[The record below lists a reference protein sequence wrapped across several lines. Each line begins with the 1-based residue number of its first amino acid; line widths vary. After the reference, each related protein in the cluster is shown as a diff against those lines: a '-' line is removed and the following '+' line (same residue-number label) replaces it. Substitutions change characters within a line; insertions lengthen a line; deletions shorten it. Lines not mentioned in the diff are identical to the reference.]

1 MPRIQLSKVDAES
14 YKMYLKNCFSQDEEI
29 KTLYIASLTDNSI
42 RGTVRTK
49 FFKQWFL
56 CALEK
61 FNSFPSNNR
70 MNKQKL
76 YSVLFTYGF
85 PMGFIA
91 KVLLDGNLGPIRNSI
106 LLYKSDIKNILENR
120 SIVREGFLSDV
131 ILDAIRV
138 MPNTTITPLEFYKM
152 LLDTCYV
159 VGGLGLA
166 RKLTNSEDITSFIA
180 NYPEAFDGSVD
191 NQPMFGYNIYPRSAR
206 RYMAELESDVSGE
219 RGQRRT
225 GVTTSREVVGRRGSV
240 SRETTPPNDIITIER
255 QTPVVIPTPP
265 PRVTNQTSVSSSDA
279 SVVGSEVMGL
289 VKDSRFKNTLGIE
302 IEYYGASFRD
312 MKEQFAK
319 FKVPLWPNFLRYH
332 EQCSYDKWKEWR
344 IMADG
349 SLRDR
354 FGGSGSQG
362 IDVGEI
368 VAPILVGE
376 RGLVQL
382 AKVLAICQRLG
393 CTMNNSTGLHVHF
406 GVKGPYNNFADAYDI
421 ATVKRFIA
429 NFMGFEKIIDAYCRP
444 SRRQSYNGYTP
455 SPILDFWPEKRESGN
470 KIKPLTQRELEDWY
484 SNVKNMADRDFI
496 NYATQKLSRGKINVG
511 SNNLAFSIEIRQHG
525 GTWEKDTVIG
535 WVMFLHY
542 LFELSKRRVATKFT
556 WKNLKDNV
564 LPRQVGAFWENRIFD
579 MTGHRPDDFDLDKNL
594 RPLNDAVE

>member
-1 MPRIQLSKVDAES
+1 MPQIILGRNDHKN
-14 YKMYLKNCFSQDEEI
+14 YLKYLSDCLDNDEEI
-29 KTLYIASLTDNSI
+29 KRLYSEAIVGGS
-42 RGTVRTK
+42 VRVR

-61 FNSFPSNNR
+61 FNSFPANNQ
-70 MNKQKL
+70 MNKQRL
-76 YSVLFTYGF
+76 YAVLFSYGF
-85 PMGFIA
+85 PMGFLA
-91 KVLLDGNLGPIRNSI
+91 KVLLDGNLGPIRNAV
-106 LLYKSDIKNILENR
+106 LKYKFDIINILER
-120 SIVREGFLSDV
+120 PSAKGFLEV
-131 ILDAIRV
+131 IVEDSNRLNVTFQPLYYALQDACFR
-138 MPNTTITPLEFYKM
+138 
-152 LLDTCYV
+152 
-159 VGGLGLA
+159 VGGLGLVE
-166 RKLTNSEDITSFIA
+166 KLVT
-180 NYPEAFDGSVD
+180 
-191 NQPMFGYNIYPRSAR
+191 Q
-206 RYMAELESDVSGE
+206 SDVQSLILATEREDNSRLIQSKPLYGNRTDYRQIVTEEYTYLSGGR
-219 RGQRRT
+219 RGVRRT
-225 GVTTSREVVGRRGSV
+225 GQTTSREVVGRRGSV
-240 SRETTPPNDIITIER
+240 SRETTPPNDVVSLERGTPIIFSTPP

-265 PRVTNQTSVSSSDA
+265 ARATTQTSVSSSDA

-332 EQCSYDKWKEWR
+332 ESCGYDKWKEWR

-406 GVKGPYNNFADAYDI
+406 GVKGPNNNFADAYDI
-421 ATVKRFIA
+421 TTVKRFIA

-484 SNVKNMADRDFI
+484 SNVQNMADRDFI
-496 NYATQKLSRGKINVG
+496 YYACQKLSRGKINVG

-564 LPRQVGAFWENRIFD
+564 LPKQVGAFWENRIFD

>member
-1 MPRIQLSKVDAES
+1 MPQIILGRSDFNN
-14 YKMYLKNCFSQDEEI
+14 YLKYLSECLENDEEI
-29 KTLYIASLTDNSI
+29 KRLYQTSI
-42 RGTVRTK
+42 ETGGLVRVR

-61 FNSFPSNNR
+61 YNDIPQNNNI
-70 MNKQKL
+70 NKQRL
-76 YSVLFTYGF
+76 YAVLFACGF

-91 KVLLDGNLGPIRNSI
+91 KVVLDGNLGPIRNAV
-106 LLYKSDIKNILENR
+106 LKYKFDIINILERPNAK
-120 SIVREGFLSDV
+120 GFLETIVENSNRLNV
-131 ILDAIRV
+131 YFQALYFTLQDACFR
-138 MPNTTITPLEFYKM
+138 
-152 LLDTCYV
+152 
-159 VGGLGLA
+159 VGGLGLVE
-166 RKLTNSEDITSFIA
+166 KLVT
-180 NYPEAFDGSVD
+180 
-191 NQPMFGYNIYPRSAR
+191 Q
-206 RYMAELESDVSGE
+206 SDVQSLILATEREDNSRLIQSKPLYGNRTDYRQVVTAEYTALQSGGR
-219 RGQRRT
+219 RGVRRT
-225 GVTTSREVVGRRGSV
+225 GQTTSREVVGRRGSV
-240 SRETTPPNDIITIER
+240 SRNIPTTPPNDVVELTR
-255 QTPVVIPTPP
+255 VTPNVVIPTPP
-265 PRVTNQTSVSSSDA
+265 SRVTNQTSVSSSDV
-279 SVVGSEVMGL
+279 SVVGSDVMGL

-302 IEYYGASFRD
+302 IEYYGASYRD

-332 EQCSYDKWKEWR
+332 EQCSYDKWREWR

-406 GVKGPYNNFADAYDI
+406 GVKGPYNSFADAYDI
-421 ATVKRFIA
+421 ATVKRFIT

-470 KIKPLTQRELEDWY
+470 KIKPLTQRELDDWY
-484 SNVKNMADRDFI
+484 SNVKDMSERDFI